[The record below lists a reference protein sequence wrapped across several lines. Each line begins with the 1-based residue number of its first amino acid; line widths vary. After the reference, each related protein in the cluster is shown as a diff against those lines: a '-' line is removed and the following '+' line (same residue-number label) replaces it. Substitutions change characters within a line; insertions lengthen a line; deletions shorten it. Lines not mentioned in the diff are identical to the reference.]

1 MKLNKDKNH
10 QEGWGNGLIL
20 AFLVMVLTIPSS
32 WATDIKKPNTGAV
45 FKVPEM
51 DAAITVEWVD
61 TIGVE
66 DWMRAGLSRSAQ
78 VRQSEARTQQAKARA
93 GEARAE
99 MLPMLSLRHA
109 KGRETS
115 TGQGREPDRH
125 STSSEAIRLTQ
136 NLFNAP
142 AMMEWASAN
151 RQLSAAQWRQ
161 VAREQQDAQQLAQAV
176 IDMTSALKVLEHA
189 QQNMQELEDLL
200 KYIDAR
206 TSAGLGSTMELER
219 ARGRVLAAQQV
230 QVELQ
235 STVRNRLVE
244 LATKT
249 GVMGRQVLIP
259 SAQDFGELPQ
269 SLEHAQA
276 KAAQHNPLVL
286 AMRQDIEAIE
296 KQVAAVKGRL
306 LPVVGLS
313 LEQDQTENIR
323 GTNPKAKD
331 RRVMVVATWNLSL
344 GGREFYAVQ
353 QVGSNLSEKTAELDD
368 LLQKMSLLVQA
379 DWSLLEAATTRE
391 RVAANEVESAKAVM
405 AGLREQ
411 LAVGR
416 IGSLLE
422 ALDTT
427 ERLFAAH
434 QRHIQATQQ
443 ALLAKTQLLLN
454 MGEFKI

>member
-1 MKLNKDKNH
+1 MKSSRQKNPKKALS
-10 QEGWGNGLIL
+10 NALLLVFL
-20 AFLVMVLTIPSS
+20 ASVLTIPTS
-32 WATDIKKPNTGAV
+32 WASGLNPMRLGAV
-45 FKVPEM
+45 VQVPVV
-51 DAAITVEWVD
+51 DVAIPVEWVD
-61 TIGVE
+61 TIGVDE
-66 DWMRAGLSRSAQ
+66 WIRAGLSRSAP

-109 KGRETS
+109 KGKETS
-115 TGQGREPDRH
+115 TGQGRELDRH
-125 STSSEAIRLTQ
+125 TTSSEAIRLTQ

-161 VAREQQDAQQLAQAV
+161 LAREQQDAQQLAKAV

-249 GVMGRQVLIP
+249 GVMGRQVVIP

-269 SLEHAQA
+269 SLEQAQA

-331 RRVMVVATWNLSL
+331 KRVMVVATWNLSL